1 MHRLAPWAAALV
13 FALAAVPATFAKPSA
28 PPGVASSAP
37 LAAGIDALIHAP
49 RFANASWGIEVVS
62 LDTGRTLYA
71 HDAERLLEP
80 ASTAKLFTAALTLD
94 RLGADQRTAT
104 RLLARGPIRHG
115 RLDGTLVLYGM
126 GDPTLGTAASADWAD
141 RLATQLLAHG
151 VRRVH
156 GDLVG
161 DDTYFAGPP
170 IGSGWEVGDL
180 LGAFAAPAA
189 ALSVDENSGW
199 LTLTPA
205 AQAGRTV
212 DLALDPPLA
221 IPAIDSRLI
230 TAPANS
236 AGDLNLYRAP
246 GSDTLY
252 AFGSLPAASAPR
264 RLRLAMNDPARVA
277 AAQLRD
283 ALIRHGVTIDGQ
295 VRTLHWPQ
303 DDTAV
308 TAGATLVGEI
318 ASPPLGE
325 ILRNGLKRSQNLY
338 LQNLLLMSG
347 VQARTLAEQSDAPPL
362 GFITTEAWGLR
373 ALRELLDRIGI
384 APADARLEEGSG
396 LSRQN
401 LVTASAM
408 VRLLQYLAAQPYAAS
423 LRDMLPLAGVDGSL
437 IGRMRG
443 TPAAG
448 NVQAKTGS
456 MTYVHAL
463 AGYVTTASGQHL
475 AFALLLNS
483 YEPAAGDP
491 PASRELDAIAERLAA
506 DRHAP

>member
-1 MHRLAPWAAALV
+1 MHRLISRAAALV
-13 FALAAVPATFAKPSA
+13 IALAITPTSRAASASTTADTPSA
-28 PPGVASSAP
+28 SIASS
-37 LAAGIDALIHAP
+37 IDALLRSP
-49 RFANASWGIEVVS
+49 RFAGASWGIEVVS
-62 LDTGRTLYA
+62 LDSGRTLYA
-71 HDAERLLEP
+71 HDADRLLEP

-94 RLGADQRTAT
+94 RLGADQHTAT
-104 RLLARGPIRHG
+104 RLLAKGPIRRG

-126 GDPTLGTAASADWAD
+126 GDPTLGTAANPDWAD
-141 RLATQLLAHG
+141 RLAAQLLAHG
-151 VRRVH
+151 IRRVH
-156 GDLVG
+156 GDLIA

-205 AQAGRTV
+205 AQAGRGADV
-212 DLALDPPLA
+212 AMDPPLA
-221 IPAIDSRLI
+221 IPAIDSRLM
-230 TAPANS
+230 TGPASS
-236 AGDLNLYRAP
+236 ASDLNLYRAP

-252 AFGSLPAASAPR
+252 AFGSLPARSAPR
-264 RLRLAMNDPARVA
+264 RLRLAMSDPARVA
-277 AAQLRD
+277 AEQLRE
-283 ALIRHGVTIDGQ
+283 ALARHGVRLDGR
-295 VRTLHWPQ
+295 VRVLHWPQ

-308 TAGATLVGEI
+308 TAGATLIGEI
-318 ASPPLGE
+318 TSPPLGE

-338 LQNLLLMSG
+338 LQNLLLMAG
-347 VQARTLAEQSDAPPL
+347 VQAQTLAMQSDAPPT
-362 GFITTEAWGLR
+362 GFTSTEVWGLR

-408 VRLLQYLAAQPYAAS
+408 VRLLQYLAVKPYAAS
-423 LRDMLPLAGVDGSL
+423 LRDMLPLAGTDGSL
-437 IGRMRG
+437 IGRMRD

-463 AGYVTTASGQHL
+463 AGYVTSASGQHL
-475 AFALLLNS
+475 AFAILLNN

-491 PASRELDAIAERLAA
+491 PASRELDAIAERLASDTA
-506 DRHAP
+506 RP